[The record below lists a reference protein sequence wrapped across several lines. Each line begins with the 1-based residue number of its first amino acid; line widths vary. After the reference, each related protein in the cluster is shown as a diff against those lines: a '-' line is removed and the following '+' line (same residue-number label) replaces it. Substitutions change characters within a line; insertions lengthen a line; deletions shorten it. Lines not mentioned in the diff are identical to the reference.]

1 MDAIFNFIRALPS
14 NPWGVVLLLVLFA
27 LGLAGAGLI
36 AWADRSDHR

>member
-1 MDAIFNFIRALPS
+1 MITIYDFIRALPS
-14 NPWGVVLLLVLFA
+14 NPWGVVLVLILFA